1 MAARIPQPKTAT
13 RIGFLLIAS
22 LLMSAFITVP
32 ACARPPPP
40 EYWAD
45 YMLPH
50 LVDINQFV
58 RDNFI
63 VTDEPVPEFPNL
75 SPYYACQNL
84 LYTKTGEHYV
94 SEVWYFT
101 EGNEFS
107 TQTAHIKNYLA
118 SHGEMSNTTLDLLP
132 ELTQFSVNPGA
143 AEYYHVDLNIS
154 VLKIPAIE
162 YRSNVTSGY
171 FVILSDPY
179 FIAYYGRAGP
189 YLPDDNSSIQKVL
202 IMSTDPALLGYVSGG
217 SVPPSQQNSLAILL
231 LSPFWLTILFLIVIG
246 ILVFCYILLRR
257 RRS

>member
-1 MAARIPQPKTAT
+1 MAARIPQSTAAT
-13 RIGFLLIAS
+13 RIGFLLIAV
-22 LLMSAFITVP
+22 LFMSAFITVP

-50 LVDINQFV
+50 LVDINQSV

-75 SPYYACQNL
+75 SPYCAYQNL
-84 LYTKTGEHYV
+84 LYTKTGDHYV

-101 EGNEFS
+101 DGNEFS
-107 TQTAHIKNYLA
+107 AQAAHIKNYLA
-118 SHGEMSNTTLDLLP
+118 SHGEISNTTLDLLP
-132 ELTQFSVNPGA
+132 ELTQFSVNPVT
-143 AEYYHVDLNIS
+143 AEYYHENLNIS
-154 VLKIPAIE
+154 ELKIPAIE

-171 FVILSDPY
+171 FVILPDPY

-202 IMSTDPALLGYVSGG
+202 IMSTNPTLLGYVSGS
-217 SVPPSQQNSLAILL
+217 SVPPSQQNILSTLL
-231 LSPFWLTILFLIVIG
+231 LSPFWLTIIVLIVIG
-246 ILVFCYILLRR
+246 ILLFCYILLRR

>member
-1 MAARIPQPKTAT
+1 MAAKIPQSTAAI
-13 RIGFLLIAS
+13 RLGFLLIAV
-22 LLMSAFITVP
+22 LFLSAFITVP

-50 LVDINQFV
+50 LVDINQSV

-63 VTDEPVPEFPNL
+63 VTDAPVPEFPNL
-75 SPYYACQNL
+75 SPYYAYQNI

-101 EGNEFS
+101 DGNEFS
-107 TQTAHIKNYLA
+107 AQAAHIKNYLA
-118 SHGEMSNTTLDLLP
+118 FHGEISNTTLDLLP
-132 ELTQFSVNPGA
+132 ELTQSSVNPGT
-143 AEYYHVDLNIS
+143 AEYYHDNLNIS
-154 VLKIPAIE
+154 ELKISAIE

-171 FVILSDPY
+171 FVIFPEPY
-179 FIAYYGRAGP
+179 FIAYYGRTGP

-202 IMSTDPALLGYVSGG
+202 IMSTNPALLGYVSGS
-217 SVPPSQQNSLAILL
+217 SVPPSQQNVFSTLL

-246 ILVFCYILLRR
+246 MLVFCYILHRR